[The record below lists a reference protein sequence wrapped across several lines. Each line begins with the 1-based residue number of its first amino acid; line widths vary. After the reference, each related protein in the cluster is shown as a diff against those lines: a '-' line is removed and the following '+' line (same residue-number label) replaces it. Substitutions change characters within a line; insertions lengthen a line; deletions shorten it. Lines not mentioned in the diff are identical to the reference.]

1 MSWKV
6 DFYEDKHGRSPVWEF
21 IFSLPEKHQAKIV
34 RALDLLEVFGLS
46 LGMPHVRGLKGHRKL
61 WELRVQVAKSAYRV
75 FYFAHT
81 GRHFVMLHAFLKKTR
96 KTPRQE
102 IAIAERR
109 MKDLLE
115 QEGGDG

>member
-6 DFYEDKHGRSPVWEF
+6 VFYEDEHGHSPVWEF

-34 RALDLLEVFGLS
+34 RAFDLLEEFGVA
-46 LGMPHVRGLKGHRKL
+46 LGMPHVRNIKGHRKL
-61 WELRVQVAKSAYRV
+61 WELRVQAAKGAYRV
-75 FYFAHT
+75 FHFTHT
-81 GRHFVMLHAFLKKTR
+81 GQRFVMLHAFLKKTP

-109 MKDLLE
+109 MEELLE
-115 QEGGDG
+115 REAGK